1 MDLKR
6 TLGRNIRYYRFQ
18 HSYTQER
25 LAEML
30 DISTTYMS
38 DIECG
43 KSNVSLDLIEKIAYL
58 FEIPF
63 TSLFEESHITLP
75 NKLNTYKFEN
85 SEKKIS
91 NHDTSTRQVLT
102 K

>member
-6 TLGRNIRYYRFQ
+6 ILGRNIRYYRFKN
-18 HSYTQER
+18 SYTQEY
-25 LAEML
+25 LAELL

-43 KSNVSLDLIEKIAYL
+43 KSNVSLDLIEKIACL

-63 TSLFEESHITLP
+63 TFLFEENHITLP
-75 NKLNTYKFEN
+75 NKLTTYKTNEM
-85 SEKKIS
+85 
-91 NHDTSTRQVLT
+91 DDGYPMQ
-102 K
+102 